1 MNKNIHFF
9 FRPDEVLIFFSFY
22 IRCLQSLEGDLG
34 KKRGKNVE
42 TNLFCI
48 QLKRDHPVVRFAKHS
63 FFAAAAVDINKITAK
78 TTSQKSC

>member
-34 KKRGKNVE
+34 KKGE
-42 TNLFCI
+42 
-48 QLKRDHPVVRFAKHS
+48 
-63 FFAAAAVDINKITAK
+63 K
-78 TTSQKSC
+78 TSKQIYFVSN